1 MTEFHSVVTY
11 DAHSINRWS
20 CEVCFKNEQD
30 AQNWWKFNTN
40 KKLQL
45 HHILKWCE
53 KHETNISN
61 TSILCE
67 ECHKNL
73 HKYEKIDKKR
83 YQEIN
88 NYLSQY
94 KDSY

>member
-1 MTEFHSVVTY
+1 MSHRK
-11 DAHSINRWS
+11 DPNRIK
-20 CEVCFKNEQD
+20 VKNELIKRYGKRC
-30 AQNWWKFNTN
+30 WICGRKFNTN

-67 ECHKNL
+67 KCHKNL